1 MFWSKRQSWQL
12 PTPQEY
18 VRKVD
23 LLILDWKS
31 PPKQG
36 PKEVT
41 VSIGRGEPTKVAL
54 WGSREQLLTKFPA
67 SIWDAP
73 WWRRFFFFSP
83 LNSPCFFGGFVW
95 GSGLCYVIC
104 YSFMWSLWILWEK
117 TASWCWRCK
126 AVFDILQ
133 TGISFFYG
141 GLFSGA
147 KMVTFSG
154 FW

>member
-1 MFWSKRQSWQL
+1 MNLRKKKQYDSFTFVYPIQIHSKSIQILYLFGQRTNFHTFQQPL
-12 PTPQEY
+12 RKKRPTFHPWQEY

-73 WWRRFFFFSP
+73 W
-83 LNSPCFFGGFVW
+83 
-95 GSGLCYVIC
+95 
-104 YSFMWSLWILWEK
+104 
-117 TASWCWRCK
+117 
-126 AVFDILQ
+126 
-133 TGISFFYG
+133 
-141 GLFSGA
+141 
-147 KMVTFSG
+147 
-154 FW
+154 

>member
-1 MFWSKRQSWQL
+1 ML
-12 PTPQEY
+12 QEY

-73 WWRRFFFFSP
+73 LREIHLGEAVVFLYESPFFFVLGNGLVLHNIAFSY
-83 LNSPCFFGGFVW
+83 LEFVVRKN
-95 GSGLCYVIC
+95 L
-104 YSFMWSLWILWEK
+104 
-117 TASWCWRCK
+117 
-126 AVFDILQ
+126 
-133 TGISFFYG
+133 
-141 GLFSGA
+141 
-147 KMVTFSG
+147 
-154 FW
+154 

>member
-1 MFWSKRQSWQL
+1 ML
-12 PTPQEY
+12 QEY

-73 WWRRFFFFSP
+73 LPEIHLGEAVVFGMKPRFFLF
-83 LNSPCFFGGFVW
+83 W
-95 GSGLCYVIC
+95 G
-104 YSFMWSLWILWEK
+104 
-117 TASWCWRCK
+117 
-126 AVFDILQ
+126 
-133 TGISFFYG
+133 
-141 GLFSGA
+141 
-147 KMVTFSG
+147 MV
-154 FW
+154 